1 MKINHPNNHLDYIV
15 ETIQIYAKN
24 FVFNTPTWNIPLLLK
39 KVREKALREAEDLNI
54 KLSKEDL
61 EIIEELSLR
70 GLQGRM
76 EDATDLE
83 DNTD

>member
-24 FVFNTPTWNIPLLLK
+24 FVFNTPTWNRPLLLK
-39 KVREKALREAEDLNI
+39 KVREKALR
-54 KLSKEDL
+54 
-61 EIIEELSLR
+61 

-76 EDATDLE
+76 EDATYFE